1 MISLEQTNDVF
12 NSKHLVKMKGHPEA
26 YRVRV
31 GVYRLGCYVKS
42 DNKIIIARFV
52 KRNDIY
58 KLFP

>member
-1 MISLEQTNDVF
+1 
-12 NSKHLVKMKGHPEA
+12 MKGHPEA